1 MRPFFRA
8 MTVDHNAKFPA
19 DQFVHSPGVVVFA
32 EHVTQDSKGK
42 EQKYDRQALQ
52 AIVDRCN
59 YRIEDTGDYGVLVKG
74 HNPDDPEAEQPPVLG
89 FAGNYRLGVIG
100 KKKPRY
106 AIIADEWHY
115 KDTHEQVRKL
125 PRRSVEIWMHQD
137 MGERFFDPIACLGA
151 ETPRLDLGVK
161 FAKDRAGHQVEK
173 YSYVSP
179 VQAKGTPVK
188 YQAVSPGGGNTF
200 VQGTDQNQ
208 ANYNAEGGNVPTGQQ
223 METGADGQLPPAALQ
238 QIVSAFSE
246 LDFVKWARGK
256 MQEEMA
262 SAGAPEDPIAAAA
275 QAPPGIPGGGALEPD
290 PQLPTT
296 NGGAPHEDMMA
307 TPAQPPVPQQQQY
320 SADEDDETKAADYE
334 ADEDEDDD
342 TATSP
347 ADKTDYEAA
356 ENEDQDTEHEDYD
369 CDGDKGRDD
378 YEAEDDED
386 NEVPMSKETHDT
398 DVVKM
403 SRAQHDSE
411 RQKYAKIAKENETL
425 RAEVEKYR
433 KENDDMR
440 ESVGVLM
447 QERNDAKR
455 EQALTELYSQ
465 RSFDLEK
472 ALDRCLYARGSK
484 MDAKAF
490 QDHLELLAEVATP
503 NPVGYTLPEGEV
515 TAVHTEQYKRDEEHA
530 SRVMKYA
537 ERMRV
542 AGTPVSW
549 DAAEAVVAAD
559 GDKE

>member
-1 MRPFFRA
+1 

-19 DQFVHSPGVVVFA
+19 DQFVHSPGVVLFS

-42 EQKYDRQALQ
+42 EQKYDREALQ

-74 HNPDDPEAEQPPVLG
+74 HTPDDPSAEQPPVLG
-89 FAGNYRLGVIG
+89 FAGNYRLGVVG
-100 KKKPRY
+100 NTMPLLS
-106 AIIADEWHY
+106 IIAGEWHF
-115 KDTHEQVRKL
+115 KDSHEQVRKL
-125 PRRSVEIWMHQD
+125 PLRSVEVWMHPD

-161 FAKDRAGHQVEK
+161 FARDRQGQQVEK

-179 VQAKGTPVK
+179 VQAKGKPVK

-200 VQGTDQNQ
+200 VPGTDKQ
-208 ANYNAEGGNVPTGQQ
+208 ATTYNAEGGNVPTGQQ

-262 SAGAPEDPIAAAA
+262 AAGAPNDPIAAAA
-275 QAPPGIPGGGALEPD
+275 APPGGGGIEPD

-296 NGGAPHEDMMA
+296 NGGAPHEEMMA
-307 TPAQPPVPQQQQY
+307 TPAQPPVAQQQQQCM
-320 SADEDDETKAADYE
+320 ACKDEEDGEYMAGEEDE
-334 ADEDEDDD
+334 EDDD
-342 TATSP
+342 TANSP
-347 ADKTDYEAA
+347 ADQTDYEAA
-356 ENEDQDTEHEDYD
+356 EDEDQDAGHEDYE
-369 CDGDKGRDD
+369 CDSDKDRDD

-411 RQKYAKIAKENETL
+411 RQKYAKIAEENKSL

-472 ALDRCLYARGSK
+472 ALDRCLYSRGSN
-484 MDAKAF
+484 MDAQAF
-490 QDHLELLAEVATP
+490 QDHLDLLAEVATP

-515 TAVHTEQYKRDEEHA
+515 QAVHTEQYKRDEEHA
-530 SRVMKYA
+530 NRVMKYA
-537 ERMRV
+537 ERMRL
-542 AGTPVSW
+542 AGTPVNW